1 VRAKAAPAAQ
11 EANNDS
17 AKVAAVG
24 TLPSDAGVY
33 FPTARGDAFTLTQR
47 ELLALAAFYGE
58 DFDVQEADTL
68 RCRQD
73 KFLAYITA

>member
-33 FPTARGDAFTLTQR
+33 FPTARGDAFTLTSMAR
-47 ELLALAAFYGE
+47 
-58 DFDVQEADTL
+58 TL
-68 RCRQD
+68 TFRRP
-73 KFLAYITA
+73 TP